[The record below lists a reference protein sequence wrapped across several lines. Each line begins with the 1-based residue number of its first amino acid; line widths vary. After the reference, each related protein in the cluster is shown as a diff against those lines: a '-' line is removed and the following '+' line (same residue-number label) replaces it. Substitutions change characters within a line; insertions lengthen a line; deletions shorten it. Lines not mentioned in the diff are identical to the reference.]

1 MRCVIIANGS
11 MDNYVWAR
19 HEVAGYDLRICA
31 DGGARHFLGM
41 ELLPDVIIGDLDS
54 LDPETEKFFVAHRVK
69 FVKFPPQKDSTDT
82 ELAVEYALKQGAKE
96 ITLLGALGR
105 RLDHSLANILL
116 LVALAK
122 GGVLA
127 RIIDEH
133 NEIRACHES
142 TTISGRAGEL
152 LSLIPLSE
160 KVEDIS
166 LEGVQYPLL
175 GAALQ
180 LGSSLGVSNE
190 FIAST
195 ATITF
200 AAGTL
205 LLIKSKD

>member
-11 MDNYVWAR
+11 MDNYVWGR
-19 HEVAGYDLRICA
+19 HEVTSYDLRICA

-41 ELLPDVIIGDLDS
+41 ELVPDAIIGDLDS
-54 LDPETEKFFVAHRVK
+54 LDPVIEEFFIAKGVK
-69 FVKFPPQKDSTDT
+69 FVKFPPQKDSTDM
-82 ELAVEYALKQGAKE
+82 ELAVEYALAQGAKE
-96 ITLLGALGR
+96 IALLGALGR

-122 GGVLA
+122 RGVLA

-133 NEIRACHES
+133 NEVRVCHES
-142 TTISGRAGEL
+142 TTIEGRAGEL
-152 LSLIPLSE
+152 LSVIPLSE
-160 KVEDIS
+160 KVEQIS
-166 LEGVQYPLL
+166 LEGVKYQLKD
-175 GAALQ
+175 ATMR

-200 AAGTL
+200 AAGIL